1 MQNKTQL
8 IQRFNEARHKVRALL
23 SDIDIHMDI
32 YPGWTI
38 KEVLAHLAG
47 WDDATI
53 LTLEAFSAGN
63 PPPVP
68 AVRGINLYNSQT
80 VAEREKLNYE
90 QIVREWDLVRKQLSS
105 ILESIKDEKLGA
117 TIVSPWGP
125 SMTVAELITVMTEH
139 EEEHAEDIRAR
150 QANSG
155 QPPKTH

>member
-8 IQRFNEARHKVRALL
+8 IQRFNEARHKVRVLL
-23 SDIDIHMDI
+23 PDIDIHMEI

-53 LTLEAFSAGN
+53 LALEAFASGN

-68 AVRGINLYNSQT
+68 AVRGIDLYNSQT
-80 VAEREKLNYE
+80 VAERAKLDYG
-90 QIVREWDLVRKQLSS
+90 QIISEWDLVREQLIS
-105 ILESIKDEKLGA
+105 ILENIEGEKLGA
-117 TIVSPWGP
+117 AIVSPWGP

-139 EEEHAEDIRAR
+139 EEEHAEVIRGR

-155 QPPKTH
+155 QPPKAH